1 MWIALVLAPTTGWCA
16 APDLDALLK
25 RLARPAPAVTPFVEA
40 RFSNLLA
47 KPLIVSGQL
56 EYMGPESLAR
66 TVTAPFKERTEIKNM
81 AVTVQREGQ
90 KPRRFSLKRA
100 PELHLL
106 LDSFAALLGGDGSGL
121 EKQFTLAMRG
131 DDAAWTL
138 VMTPKEPRIKQR
150 IRDITVTGTATE
162 PRCLVTTEPN
172 DNANIMLLAAAAST
186 KLPEDPQR
194 AWFDDF
200 CRGARN

>member
-1 MWIALVLAPTTGWCA
+1 MLLPTMGWCA

-40 RFSNLLA
+40 RFSKLLA

-56 EYMGPESLAR
+56 EYTGPESLAR
-66 TVTAPFKERTEIKNM
+66 TVTAPFKERTEIKDMN
-81 AVTVQREGQ
+81 VTVQREGQ
-90 KPRRFSLKRA
+90 NPRRFSLKRA

-106 LDSFAALLGGDGSGL
+106 LDSFAALLGGNRSGL
-121 EKQFTLAMRG
+121 EKEFALELRG

-150 IRDITVTGTATE
+150 IRDIIVTGNINE
-162 PRCLVTTEPN
+162 PRCIVTTEPN
-172 DNANIMLLAAAAST
+172 DNAGIMLLATAAST
-186 KLPEDPQR
+186 RLPDNPQR
-194 AWFDDF
+194 AWFEDF
-200 CRGARN
+200 CRGTRN